1 MSPFILSL
9 KRLYDANRLTMTKLD
24 DLLTAGKVSQEEY
37 EYIIK

>member
-24 DLLTAGKVSQEEY
+24 ELLTAGKVTQVEY
-37 EYIIK
+37 EYITN

>member
-24 DLLTAGKVSQEEY
+24 DLVTAGKVSQEEY
-37 EYIIK
+37 EYITN